1 MCDEDLRDYDYREAV
16 TEDIMEYVRD
26 NYKGCSRPS
35 ESVLYDALFCDD
47 SVTGNGSGSYFFSTH
62 RSMLAVMGSMN
73 LLREACSEFGCM
85 EELGEK
91 LCNDDWEW
99 ADVTIRC
106 YMLGQCLGDA
116 LGRLDDEGFFDGDD
130 EDEDDEGSDDEDDED

>member
-1 MCDEDLRDYDYREAV
+1 MCDEDLRDYDNREAV

-35 ESVLYDALFCDD
+35 ESRLDEELWTAD

-62 RSMLAVMGSMN
+62 RSMLAVTGNMS

-85 EELGEK
+85 EELGGK
-91 LCNDDWEW
+91 LADEEWEW

-106 YMLGQCLGDA
+106 YLLGQCIRDA

-130 EDEDDEGSDDEDDED
+130 EDTDDEDSE

>member
-35 ESVLYDALFCDD
+35 ESKLDEELWTAD
-47 SVTGNGSGSYFFSTH
+47 SVTGNGSGSSFFSGYK
-62 RSMLAVMGSMN
+62 SMLAVTGNMS

-85 EELGEK
+85 EELGGK
-91 LCNDDWEW
+91 LADEEWEW

-106 YMLGQCLGDA
+106 YLLGQCIRDA
-116 LGRLDDEGFFDGDD
+116 LDALDDEGFFGGEDDDDD
-130 EDEDDEGSDDEDDED
+130 EEEE